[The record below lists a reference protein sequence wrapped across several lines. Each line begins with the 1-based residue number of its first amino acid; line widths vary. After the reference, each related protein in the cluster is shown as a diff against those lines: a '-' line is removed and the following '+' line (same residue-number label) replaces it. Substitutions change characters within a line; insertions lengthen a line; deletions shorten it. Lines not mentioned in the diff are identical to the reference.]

1 MLCCVIVIHGLTYLH
16 SLVPYLTLFS
26 PDDDRT
32 ARNRSVVSPDPNPI
46 CTSTQDDSQM
56 KELEGRV
63 AALELAKKFEATQ
76 EAVQEERMK
85 MLAQLRAIKA
95 ELAKSGGG
103 GGASSKE
110 LEAMREENAR
120 LKEQMAKQA
129 YRIEH
134 LCDSVKELQAKVK
147 A

>member
-1 MLCCVIVIHGLTYLH
+1 MTTRSGLLRC
-16 SLVPYLTLFS
+16 LTS
-26 PDDDRT
+26 PTD
-32 ARNRSVVSPDPNPI
+32 SILPS
-46 CTSTQDDSQM
+46 QDDSQM

-85 MLAQLRAIKA
+85 MLAQLRTIKA

-110 LEAMREENAR
+110 LEALREENEK
-120 LKEQMAKQA
+120 LKEQNAKQA

-134 LCDSVKELQAKVK
+134 LCGSVKELQAKLK

>member
-1 MLCCVIVIHGLTYLH
+1 
-16 SLVPYLTLFS
+16 
-26 PDDDRT
+26 
-32 ARNRSVVSPDPNPI
+32 
-46 CTSTQDDSQM
+46 M

-85 MLAQLRAIKA
+85 MLAQLRTIKT

-129 YRIEH
+129 YRLEH
-134 LCDSVKELQAKVK
+134 LCDSVKQLQAKVK